1 MRTREVLVRSLSR
14 PLEPPP
20 PHLLR
25 CCRDIVS
32 DEGLEH
38 SLHSVVQPPYI
49 VALLRSGAIQI
60 HSLLTLETIDLLPP
74 PANIDPRLLSLSLTG
89 FQVPSVER
97 DRQLRQIAIPLLP
110 PVKEKEQEDRP
121 NESGFEEPS
130 GSGLTPPSSPTV
142 VKSSF
147 DRPTSGSRKGKH
159 TTTSSQLSQILLLS
173 NTSTH
178 SLTPTPALTLALQ
191 AMDKTGSSVE
201 KALEPLLIS
210 AATQGEQDDEAV
222 RFVHQKVFLR
232 GLRDARFGAV
242 GEGGEAD
249 GGGGGTDQAQ
259 LFILSQADFRLVVR
273 LFQELRVVLED
284 SEKEGGEVFVEAG
297 LADEWSQLWD
307 VEEISTSYR
316 DQSRLAS

>member
-1 MRTREVLVRSLSR
+1 M
-14 PLEPPP
+14 
-20 PHLLR
+20 
-25 CCRDIVS
+25 
-32 DEGLEH
+32 
-38 SLHSVVQPPYI
+38 QPPYI

-74 PANIDPRLLSLSLTG
+74 PANIEPRLLSLSLTG

-110 PVKEKEQEDRP
+110 VKEKEQEERP

-147 DRPTSGSRKGKH
+147 DRSPSGSRKGKH
-159 TTTSSQLSQILLLS
+159 TSTSSQLSQILLLS

-201 KALEPLLIS
+201 KALEPLLMS

-284 SEKEGGEVFVEAG
+284 PEKERVDAFVEEG

-316 DQSRLAS
+316 AQSRLAS